1 MNTFFEQ
8 LSKIWSSLGINQKV
22 SIILSV
28 GGVLIGMTAIV
39 LWSSRPRMQL
49 LYGRLDAQ
57 EMSEVVRI
65 VEERG
70 VNYELKQSG
79 SSIFVPSDQ
88 VHGLRMSLASEG
100 VPSGGSVGF
109 EIFDQGNFGIS
120 DFVQRT
126 NYIRAVQGELG
137 RTISQLRGVRS
148 ARVMVVIPENK
159 MIVSETG
166 SSGSSAS
173 VFVDTGGLTLDED
186 AVNSI
191 RFLVANAVE
200 GLEARN
206 VAIVD
211 SNGNALSQDLA
222 EDQAVGA
229 ASGQFKF
236 RKNLESYFGK
246 KIETMLTPIVGYGN
260 VIARVSVELDTS
272 TQTLSEEMFD
282 PEGSVIRTQ
291 TVTED
296 KSESM
301 SETAN
306 NPAGL
311 TGNIPDAEGG
321 IANGRPLQQT
331 QDESVSKTLN
341 YEINKTIR
349 ETVKMP
355 GGIKSMQAAVLLA
368 SEFDGEGP
376 DVQIVPRGQEEL
388 DKIRRMVINA
398 LGIVTPEGANLE
410 NFVTVAEK
418 AFVEPIPGLNGP
430 TETSPMS
437 LLNWTDII
445 RNAVGVGVA
454 VVMFVMFLRMLKR
467 YKPESVDV
475 EVMGESGG
483 SAGGGEGGEPKQL
496 EMADVGGHITP
507 EFLNELIQERPENIS
522 TALKNWVQ
530 NQQKK

>member
-1 MNTFFEQ
+1 MNTLIEQ
-8 LSKIWSSLGINQKV
+8 LTKVWQSLGINQKV

-28 GGVLIGMTAIV
+28 GGVLIGMTAIIM
-39 LWSSRPRMQL
+39 WSSRPRMQL

-70 VNYELKQSG
+70 VEYELKASG
-79 SSIFVPSDQ
+79 SSIFVTSDE

-100 VPSGGSVGF
+100 IPNGGSVGF

-148 ARVMVVIPENK
+148 ARVMVVIPENR
-159 MIVSETG
+159 MIVSEG
-166 SSGSSAS
+166 GGSGSSAS

-186 AVNSI
+186 AVSSI

-222 EDQAVGA
+222 EDQTVGM

-236 RKNLESYFGK
+236 RKNLEDYFGR
-246 KIETMLTPIVGYGN
+246 KIESMLTPIVGLGN

-272 TQTLSEEMFD
+272 TQTMSEELFD
-282 PEGSVIRTQ
+282 PEGQVVRTQ
-291 TVTED
+291 TLTED

-311 TGNIPDAEGG
+311 SGNIPDAEGG
-321 IANGRPLQQT
+321 LANGRPVQQT
-331 QDESVSKTLN
+331 QDESVTRTTN
-341 YEINKTIR
+341 YELNKTVR

-355 GGIKSMQAAVLLA
+355 GGIKGIQAAVLLA
-368 SEFDGEGP
+368 SQLDGEGADAQP
-376 DVQIVPRGQEEL
+376 VPRGQEEL
-388 DKIRRMVINA
+388 DKIRRMIINA
-398 LGIVTPEGANLE
+398 LGIITPEGANLE
-410 NFVTVAEK
+410 EYVTVAEK
-418 AFVEPIPGLNGP
+418 PFVEPVPGFNTPAEPRLMNTLNV
-430 TETSPMS
+430 
-437 LLNWTDII
+437 TDII
-445 RNAVGVGVA
+445 RNALGIGIA

-467 YKPESVDV
+467 YKPDSVDV
-475 EVMGESGG
+475 EVMEES
-483 SAGGGEGGEPKQL
+483 AAANGGEGGGQKQL
-496 EMADVGGHITP
+496 EMADLGGQITP

-530 NQQKK
+530 NQQRN

>member
-1 MNTFFEQ
+1 MSSLIEQ
-8 LSKIWSSLGINQKV
+8 FSKIWKSLGINQKV
-22 SIILSV
+22 SIVLSV
-28 GGVLIGMTAIV
+28 GGVVLGMAAIMF
-39 LWSSRPRMQL
+39 WSSRPRMQL

-57 EMSEVVRI
+57 EMSEVVRV

-70 VNYELKQSG
+70 VQYELRGSG
-79 SSIFVPSDQ
+79 SSIFVTADQ
-88 VHGLRMSLASEG
+88 VHSLRMSLAAEG
-100 VPSGGSVGF
+100 IPNGGSVGF

-148 ARVMVVIPENK
+148 ARVMVVIPENR
-159 MIVSETG
+159 MIVSEQG
-166 SSGSSAS
+166 GGGSSAS
-173 VFVDTGGLTLDED
+173 VFVDTGGGKLDED

-200 GLEARN
+200 GLETRN

-222 EDQAVGA
+222 EDQNVGM

-236 RKNLESYFGK
+236 RRNLEDYFGT
-246 KIETMLTPIVGYGN
+246 KIETMLTPIVGFGN
-260 VIARVSVELDTS
+260 VIAKVSVELDTS
-272 TQTLSEEMFD
+272 TQTLSEELFD
-282 PEGSVIRTQ
+282 PEGSVIRTS

-296 KSESM
+296 KSNST

-311 TGNIPDAEGG
+311 SGNIPDPDGG
-321 IANGRPLQQT
+321 LASGRPVQQT
-331 QDESVSKTLN
+331 NDESVSKTTN
-341 YEINKTIR
+341 FEINKTVR

-355 GGIKSMQAAVLLA
+355 GGITNIQAAVLLA
-368 SEFDGEGP
+368 SQFDGEGP
-376 DVQIVPRGQEEL
+376 DALPINRDQAEL

-398 LGIVTPEGANLE
+398 LGIVVPDGANLE
-410 NFVTVAEK
+410 SYVTVAEK
-418 AFVEPIPGLNGP
+418 PFIEPIPGFAAPADPSFVDTLNI
-430 TETSPMS
+430 TE
-437 LLNWTDII
+437 II
-445 RNAVGVGVA
+445 RNAVGVGIA
-454 VVMFVMFLRMLKR
+454 VVMFVMFLRMLKK
-467 YKPESVDV
+467 YKPDSVDV
-475 EVMGESGG
+475 EVMETAGG
-483 SAGGGEGGEPKQL
+483 AAGGGEGGATKQL
-496 EMADVGGHITP
+496 EMADLGGQITP

-530 NQQKK
+530 SQAKR